1 MGMKR
6 RLIKG
11 KNLKRLLSMLLGIA
25 LTAGSLAG
33 VPITAKASKS
43 FPTLFY
49 IGGVRVH
56 SGNTVIDKEDNPA
69 FKGSASFDINTYTL
83 TLDNFDNSGEV
94 FSYNNNK
101 IISGLDVAPSENL
114 TIKII
119 GTNRITTKESGSKNT
134 YGICSMSGYDKG
146 VEVTIKGDS
155 KNDKLILEVGS
166 DRECENTFGLTTDGS
181 LIIENCSLISK
192 SGKANS
198 NSYGIIAGGPKT
210 TTIDNIDIR
219 NAYVSASANSGQ
231 KKLTD
236 YGIWGW
242 ENINIENSIVEAS
255 AVNDISGFFGIYNNG
270 GTINIDSESS
280 VMAAGH
286 VKAIFGSVKN
296 LKNGTGWTNKEG
308 TEGQSFIDISSTG
321 QDLSSLKKVI
331 FSDKS
336 ISVNEKPKTKNLTYT
351 GQAQQLVTAG
361 NAHGGKMYYALG
373 ENADTS
379 PNASSFSTDIPMAT
393 EAGEYYVWFK
403 AVGQGALTGET
414 TPECITVKIYSPSQS
429 AVSEESN
436 TNQEQSSQNAKQ
448 VHTATDTT
456 SENTQAQPNE
466 TVDKKQKSTSVSKVK
481 AGIKSITVTWK
492 KQAAKGVK
500 GYEIQY
506 SIDRNF
512 KNDVKTVTIKKAKTT
527 STKIKKLKSKKKYYV
542 RIRTYKKSGAAKV
555 YSNWSKTKSV
565 KVK

>member
-1 MGMKR
+1 MKR

-56 SGNTVIDKEDNPA
+56 SGNTVIDKDDNPA

-101 IISGLDVAPSENL
+101 IISGLDVVPSENL

-119 GTNRITTKESGSKNT
+119 GTNRITTKESGSEFTFAMNCASGFGK
-134 YGICSMSGYDKG
+134 GIQ
-146 VEVTIKGDS
+146 VTIKGDS
-155 KNDKLILEVGS
+155 INDKLILEGGS
-166 DRECENTFGLTTDGS
+166 DQECAYTYGLSTDGN
-181 LIIENCSLISK
+181 IILENCSIISK
-192 SGKANS
+192 SGKAS
-198 NSYGIIAGGPKT
+198 IRSCGIITGY
-210 TTIDNIDIR
+210 DNPASIENINIR
-219 NAYVSASANSGQ
+219 NAYVSASANSG
-231 KKLTD
+231 LNNYID
-236 YGIWGW
+236 YGILGF
-242 ENINIENSIVEAS
+242 EDINIENSIVEAT
-255 AVNDISGFFGIYNNG
+255 AVNNASGLYGICAG
-270 GTINIDSESS
+270 HTLNIDSLSS
-280 VMAAGH
+280 VMAAGRLN
-286 VKAIFGSVKN
+286 ALCGTVKN
-296 LKNGTGWTNKEG
+296 LKTGTGWTNKEG

-321 QDLSSLKKVI
+321 QDLSSFKKVI

-373 ENADTS
+373 ENAYTS
-379 PNASSFSTDIPMAT
+379 PDASSFSTDIPEAT

-403 AVGQGALTGET
+403 VVGQGAVTGET
-414 TPECITVKIYSPSQS
+414 TPECITVKIYAPSQS

-466 TVDKKQKSTSVSKVK
+466 TVDKKQKSTSISKVK

-492 KQAAKGVK
+492 KQAAKGIK

-506 SIDRNF
+506 STDKNF
-512 KNDVKTVTIKKAKTT
+512 KNDVKTVTIKKTKTT

-555 YSNWSKTKSV
+555 YSNWSKVKSV
-565 KVK
+565 RVK